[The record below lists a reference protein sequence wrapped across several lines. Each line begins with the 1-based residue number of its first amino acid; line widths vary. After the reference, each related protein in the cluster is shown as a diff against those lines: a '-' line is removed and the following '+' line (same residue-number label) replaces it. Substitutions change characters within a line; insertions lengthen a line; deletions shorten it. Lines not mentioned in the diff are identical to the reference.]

1 MIVIV
6 VTSSWGAGSTSSSAP
21 ISGLLTSTDMAAPVE
36 SPTGV
41 IPNAGQASIE
51 SPAPGD
57 GVACWRLAEST
68 GVLDV
73 NSRYAYL
80 LWFRDFAATSVV
92 ARIDGAV
99 VGFISGYLRPEQPNT
114 LMVWQVAVAGEAR
127 GRGVAAA
134 MLDALCERVPGVN
147 HLEATVT
154 PGNAGSVALFTRFAE
169 RCSADLSRRELFG
182 SDLLGDGHEPEILF
196 RIGPIDR

>member
-1 MIVIV
+1 
-6 VTSSWGAGSTSSSAP
+6 
-21 ISGLLTSTDMAAPVE
+21 MAAPAE

-41 IPNAGQASIE
+41 IRNPGQLSID
-51 SPAPGD
+51 SPVPAD
-57 GVACWRLAEST
+57 GVPCRRLAEST

-92 ARIDGAV
+92 ARIDGTV
-99 VGFISGYLRPEQPNT
+99 VGFISGYLRPEQVKT
-114 LMVWQVAVAGEAR
+114 LMVWQVAVAGEVR

-134 MLDALCERVPGVN
+134 MLDALCDRVPGVE

-154 PGNAGSVALFTRFAE
+154 PGNTGSIALFTRFAE
-169 RCSADLSRRELFG
+169 RHSAALGRRVLFG
-182 SDLLGDGHEPEILF
+182 PDLLGDCHEPEILF
-196 RIGPIDR
+196 RIGPIKR